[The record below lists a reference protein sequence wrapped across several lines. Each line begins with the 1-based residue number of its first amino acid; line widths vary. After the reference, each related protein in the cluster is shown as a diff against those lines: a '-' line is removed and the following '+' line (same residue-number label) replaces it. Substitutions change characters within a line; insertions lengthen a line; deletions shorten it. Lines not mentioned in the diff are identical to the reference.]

1 MPEMD
6 EAEERMLVLVLV
18 LAVTVQAVVQSYRK

>member
-1 MPEMD
+1 VPEMD